1 MLNTCS
7 ITTRRL
13 DEIIWMSSD
22 YMTVLDDFNSHNL
35 TLTEAANLAQKWPL
49 WRLLATSGAV
59 HSEWCKPEK

>member
-1 MLNTCS
+1 
-7 ITTRRL
+7 
-13 DEIIWMSSD
+13 MSSD